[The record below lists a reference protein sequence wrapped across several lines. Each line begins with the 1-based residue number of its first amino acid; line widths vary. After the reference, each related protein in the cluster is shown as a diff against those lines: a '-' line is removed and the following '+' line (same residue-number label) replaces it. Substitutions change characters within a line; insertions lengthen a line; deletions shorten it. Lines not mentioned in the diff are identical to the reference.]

1 MIENAFAFY
10 AHLKAPGVIR
20 LYIVDGYWSQRLFEN
35 TPTIKRIEHT
45 WSKPSE

>member
-10 AHLKAPGVIR
+10 EHLKALAVIR
-20 LYIVDGYWSQRLFEN
+20 LHIVHGHWSQRLFEN